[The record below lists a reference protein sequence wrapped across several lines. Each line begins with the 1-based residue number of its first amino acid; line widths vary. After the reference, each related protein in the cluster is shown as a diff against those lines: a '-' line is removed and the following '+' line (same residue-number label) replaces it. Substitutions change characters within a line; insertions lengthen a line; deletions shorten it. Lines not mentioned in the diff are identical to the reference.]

1 MTRILHDFAL
11 CNNNITIK
19 LRILFK
25 ESLVCY
31 NNVLTVNIVVYVI
44 INGVGSI
51 LYIIIR
57 IFKRKKK

>member
-1 MTRILHDFAL
+1 M
-11 CNNNITIK
+11 
-19 LRILFK
+19 LFK

-31 NNVLTVNIVVYVI
+31 NNVLIVNIVVYYVI

-51 LYIIIR
+51 LYIIVR